1 MISLYYSLYFNEQF
15 NTGDK
20 LFIIGKIRTFLLKKL
35 VLMFAGGNSFGCSSN
50 AGAAGT
56 YYDAVPRSL
65 YICNHNL
72 STQTDTL
79 LLEFPKV
86 PLWTNIYVQNQAKAL
101 FPLYWSRVQ
110 VIELLSIWLLFESF
124 ISGY

>member
-1 MISLYYSLYFNEQF
+1 MHTY
-15 NTGDK
+15 
-20 LFIIGKIRTFLLKKL
+20 KL
-35 VLMFAGGNSFGCSSN
+35 VLFSFAGGSSLGCSDN

-65 YICNHNL
+65 TICNYNF

-86 PLWTNIYVQNQAKAL
+86 PLWTNVYVQNQAKAL

-110 VIELLSIWLLFESF
+110 VIQIP
-124 ISGY
+124 ISLPNRITY

>member
-1 MISLYYSLYFNEQF
+1 M
-15 NTGDK
+15 T
-20 LFIIGKIRTFLLKKL
+20 KL
-35 VLMFAGGNSFGCSSN
+35 VHSSYIKDCFIFAGGESLGCSGN

-65 YICNHNL
+65 TICNHNL

-79 LLEFPKV
+79 ILEFPKA
-86 PLWTNIYVQNQAKAL
+86 PLWTNVYIQNQAKAL

-110 VIELLSIWLLFESF
+110 VIEILNSLPLIEME
-124 ISGY
+124 

>member
-1 MISLYYSLYFNEQF
+1 M
-15 NTGDK
+15 
-20 LFIIGKIRTFLLKKL
+20 KL
-35 VLMFAGGNSFGCSSN
+35 VLYSFAGGISLGCSDN

-65 YICNHNL
+65 TICNYNF

-86 PLWTNIYVQNQAKAL
+86 PLWTNVYVQNQAKAL

-110 VIELLSIWLLFESF
+110 VIQIP
-124 ISGY
+124 ISLPNGITYSY

>member
-1 MISLYYSLYFNEQF
+1 MHTY
-15 NTGDK
+15 
-20 LFIIGKIRTFLLKKL
+20 KL
-35 VLMFAGGNSFGCSSN
+35 VLFSFAGGSSLGCSDN

-65 YICNHNL
+65 TICNYNF

-86 PLWTNIYVQNQAKAL
+86 PL
-101 FPLYWSRVQ
+101 
-110 VIELLSIWLLFESF
+110 
-124 ISGY
+124 

>member
-1 MISLYYSLYFNEQF
+1 
-15 NTGDK
+15 
-20 LFIIGKIRTFLLKKL
+20 LFCF
-35 VLMFAGGNSFGCSSN
+35 FAGGISLGCSDN

-65 YICNHNL
+65 TICNHNF

-86 PLWTNIYVQNQAKAL
+86 PLWTNVYVQNQAKAL

-110 VIELLSIWLLFESF
+110 VIQIM
-124 ISGY
+124 ISLPNGITY

>member
-1 MISLYYSLYFNEQF
+1 
-15 NTGDK
+15 
-20 LFIIGKIRTFLLKKL
+20 LL
-35 VLMFAGGNSFGCSSN
+35 AGGVSLGCAGN

-65 YICNHNL
+65 TICNHNL
-72 STQTDTL
+72 STETDTL

-110 VIELLSIWLLFESF
+110 VIEKLSLLRLLKWNYELAVGKRSF
-124 ISGY
+124 CRLEKSEKCNISVTRARQK